1 MSNCFTSPGGGV
13 TTTQKLMCPDNWK
26 SRGKV
31 PGAPTVPNVELYVV
45 PLWPHP
51 PLGLPQII
59 RFNTFWISAWKT
71 KAIS

>member
-1 MSNCFTSPGGGV
+1 M
-13 TTTQKLMCPDNWK
+13 TQKLMCPDNWK

-31 PGAPTVPNVELYVV
+31 PGAETVPNEAEYPVDVV
-45 PLWPHP
+45 PQP
-51 PLGLPQII
+51 PLGAPQII